1 MTGFG
6 LENCRLRFPFQHCY
20 WNKKKQILISKS
32 PAACLAACRAP
43 HRRSRDTGGSQTG
56 RCLHSKWSQAKKLTL
71 NNDNWSPLSIR
82 IQSHVQT
89 NCTQSKQRWARA
101 FSLLLSLYALWRCG
115 MWVRERWR
123 QKSMRPVN
131 FKRKERWKDEV
142 NLLHDRETFIEGW
155 QLWRNRYNAT
165 MSLGQNGV
173 TCWCCFVEKYIVSTP
188 RAYIFEK

>member
-20 WNKKKQILISKS
+20 WNKKKQISISKS

-56 RCLHSKWSQAKKLTL
+56 RCLHSKWSQATKLTL

-123 QKSMRPVN
+123 QDQVWDRSTL
-131 FKRKERWKDEV
+131 KERRDGRMKWIYCTTGK
-142 NLLHDRETFIEGW
+142 L
-155 QLWRNRYNAT
+155 
-165 MSLGQNGV
+165 S
-173 TCWCCFVEKYIVSTP
+173 
-188 RAYIFEK
+188 